1 MRVRKACVV
10 LLVALGGMAGLAS
23 IARAQEK
30 PANDPKAVQVVEAVG
45 KYYLG
50 LKQFT
55 TDASTVVEITAGGK
69 SQRSEI
75 AFAAAMERPNKFAMA
90 LQRGRGGA
98 SMFCDG
104 SKLYTFIPDI
114 NAYNE
119 EPAPTDVAG
128 LVKQPVVRQSFL
140 AQLIDTDPAKSLMEG
155 VTALEY
161 RGVEQL
167 DGRSAHHLAA
177 KQKDIDWELW
187 VDEGEQPLV
196 RKMKVDISRVLAAQ
210 GAPSGAQGMDTEVF
224 SKWTVNQPVDAAQ
237 FSFTPPAGAKTIEQY
252 QAEESKRQS
261 QSHPLVDRPAP
272 DFSLPLLAG
281 GQMKLSDSKGKQV
294 VVLDFWAT
302 WCPPCQAEL
311 PVINKLLAGY
321 KDKGVLF
328 VAVNQGEEA
337 AKVRTFLQSIHI
349 EPTVALDAQ
358 SSAGQLYRVSGI
370 PQTVIIDK
378 QGIVRAVYTGY
389 GPGMEDTIKKQLDEI
404 LAGGAP
410 AAGGSPAPAAP
421 APAPAA
427 PTPAP

>member
-1 MRVRKACVV
+1 
-10 LLVALGGMAGLAS
+10 MAGLAG

-55 TDASTVVEITAGGK
+55 TDASMVEEITAGGK
-69 SQRSEI
+69 SQRSEL
-75 AFAAAMERPNKFAMA
+75 AFAVAMERPNKFAMA

-98 SMFCDG
+98 SMFSDG
-104 SKLYTFIPDI
+104 SKLYTFVPDI

-119 EPAPTDVAG
+119 EPAPADLAG
-128 LVKQPVVRQSFL
+128 LVKQPVVRPSFL
-140 AQLIDTDPAKSLMEG
+140 AQLIDADPAKSVMEG
-155 VTALEY
+155 VMGLEY

-187 VDEGEQPLV
+187 VDEGDQPLV
-196 RKMKVDISRVLAAQ
+196 RKVKVDVSRALTAQ
-210 GAPSGAQGMDTEVF
+210 GAPSGAQGTVTELF

-252 QAEESKRQS
+252 RADEGKRQS
-261 QSHPLVDRPAP
+261 QSHPLVGRPAP

-281 GQMKLSDSKGKQV
+281 GQMKLSDNKGKQV

-311 PVINKLLAGY
+311 PVVNRLLAGY

-328 VAVNQGEEA
+328 VAVNQGEDA
-337 AKVRTFLQSIHI
+337 NQVRTFLQGIHI

-358 SSAGQLYRVSGI
+358 GSAGHLYQVSGI

-378 QGIVRAVYTGY
+378 QGIVRAVFTGY
-389 GPGMEDTIKKQLDEI
+389 GPGTEDDIKKQLDEV

-410 AAGGSPAPAAP
+410 AAGATPAPA
-421 APAPAA
+421 
-427 PTPAP
+427 TPAP